1 MFSEPGLAHW
11 CMMYVG
17 EDHRT
22 LCHSLLMSPTC
33 LICSYHTNW
42 SDWEEMEWI
51 DLRARAIIL
60 LQPTSISYSRHLIH
74 GVGERIAY
82 CSQVEFTGVPRSLDG
97 FCFLE
102 M

>member
-1 MFSEPGLAHW
+1 
-11 CMMYVG
+11 MYVG